1 LPNSRKAE
9 DEMKGKTGCMGMGE
23 KMEMM
28 KEMMSNMD
36 EDMASMM
43 EK

>member
-1 LPNSRKAE
+1 VE
-9 DEMKGKTGCMGMGE
+9 DEMKGKTGCMGMGGR
-23 KMEMM
+23 MEMI

-36 EDMASMM
+36 EGMAAMM